1 MEGHNKAGRPAGS
14 GTTTQR
20 RRDRVRAA
28 ARERD
33 RLAAEGD
40 QDAMALKAEKMAK
53 KEKSIA
59 EQEEKKRKYEEEEEK
74 KKKAGDS
81 QPVPEQPCQ
90 KAAASKKEFGPS
102 AAQEEAEKA
111 QGTDSK
117 TLAKGTAKDTD
128 DKALPKS
135 KGGKKDE
142 KPLAKGKGNTKE
154 GKPLAKG
161 KGNTKE
167 EKPLTKGIE
176 STQEEK
182 TLTKG
187 KEAISEAKK
196 DKPSYKDKLLAKET
210 NTQEEKPLT
219 KGTQQ
224 WKPKQA
230 TPSPMSPNSADW
242 GRSSSE
248 EPSSTSS
255 SSSSSPAPPPQK
267 KGKNEEPVKPTL
279 GMRNNKKIA
288 VDWHGVLVTGYGN
301 KVTYN
306 HYNNWWLDQLVNNG
320 YEVHLLSFCGWK
332 RSQEVKQWAW
342 QEWSGWA
349 SVSFTW
355 DRTGPQGK
363 SKWCLDNGITKI
375 IDDNLEINRECQD
388 DGIRVYPVLDQ
399 TLKRNSGKWKVK
411 SWYAD
416 FATAVQEILKEDELP

>member
-1 MEGHNKAGRPAGS
+1 MAKAMDHKRGKVEGYNKAGRPAGS

-20 RRDRVRAA
+20 RRDRIRAA

-59 EQEEKKRKYEEEEEK
+59 EQEEKKRKYEEEEK

-111 QGTDSK
+111 QGTNSK

-154 GKPLAKG
+154 EKPLPKG
-161 KGNTKE
+161 KGNH
-167 EKPLTKGIE
+167 
-176 STQEEK
+176 QEEK
-182 TLTKG
+182 T
-187 KEAISEAKK
+187 
-196 DKPSYKDKLLAKET
+196 
-210 NTQEEKPLT
+210 LT

-230 TPSPMSPNSADW
+230 TPSPMSPHSADW

-267 KGKNEEPVKPTL
+267 KGKNEEPVQPTL
-279 GMRNNKKIA
+279 EMRNNKKIA
-288 VDWHGVLVTGYGN
+288 VDWHGVLVTGYG
-301 KVTYN
+301 KHVTYN
-306 HYNNWWLDQLVNNG
+306 HYNNWWLDQLVSNG

-332 RSQEVKQWAW
+332 RSQLVKEWAW

-355 DRTGPQGK
+355 ERTGPQGK

-375 IDDNLEINRECQD
+375 IDDNLEINRECQN

>member
-1 MEGHNKAGRPAGS
+1 MDHKRGKVEGYNKAGRPAGS

-20 RRDRVRAA
+20 RRDRIRAA

-53 KEKSIA
+53 KEKSI
-59 EQEEKKRKYEEEEEK
+59 
-74 KKKAGDS
+74 
-81 QPVPEQPCQ
+81 PVPEQPCQ

-102 AAQEEAEKA
+102 AAQEE
-111 QGTDSK
+111 
-117 TLAKGTAKDTD
+117 
-128 DKALPKS
+128 
-135 KGGKKDE
+135 
-142 KPLAKGKGNTKE
+142 
-154 GKPLAKG
+154 PLAKG

-167 EKPLTKGIE
+167 EKPLPKGKGNH
-176 STQEEK
+176 QEEK

-187 KEAISEAKK
+187 KEAISEEEAKK

-230 TPSPMSPNSADW
+230 TPSPMSPHSADW
-242 GRSSSE
+242 GRRSR
-248 EPSSTSS
+248 
-255 SSSSSPAPPPQK
+255 
-267 KGKNEEPVKPTL
+267 KNEEPVQPTL
-279 GMRNNKKIA
+279 EMRNNKKIA
-288 VDWHGVLVTGYGN
+288 VDWHGVLVTGYG
-301 KVTYN
+301 KQVTYN
-306 HYNNWWLDQLVNNG
+306 HYNNWWLDQLVSNG

-332 RSQEVKQWAW
+332 RSQLVKEWAW

-355 DRTGPQGK
+355 ERTGPQGK

-375 IDDNLEINRECQD
+375 IDDNLEINRECQN

-416 FATAVQEILKEDELP
+416 FATAVQEILKEDELPCKR

>member
-1 MEGHNKAGRPAGS
+1 MAKAMDHKRGNVEGYNKAGRPAGS

-20 RRDRVRAA
+20 RRDRIRAA

-59 EQEEKKRKYEEEEEK
+59 EQEEKKRKYEEEEK

-111 QGTDSK
+111 QGTKSK

-135 KGGKKDE
+135 KGGKKD
-142 KPLAKGKGNTKE
+142 K
-154 GKPLAKG
+154 KPLAKG

-167 EKPLTKGIE
+167 EKPLPKG
-176 STQEEK
+176 TGNHQEEK

-187 KEAISEAKK
+187 KEAISEEEAKK

-230 TPSPMSPNSADW
+230 TPSPMSPHSADW

-267 KGKNEEPVKPTL
+267 KGKNEEPVQPTL
-279 GMRNNKKIA
+279 EMRNNKKIA
-288 VDWHGVLVTGYGN
+288 VDWHGVLVTGYG
-301 KVTYN
+301 KHVTYN
-306 HYNNWWLDQLVNNG
+306 HYNNWWLDQLVSNG

-332 RSQEVKQWAW
+332 RSQLVKEWAW

-355 DRTGPQGK
+355 ERTGPQGK

-375 IDDNLEINRECQD
+375 IDDNLEINRECQN

-416 FATAVQEILKEDELP
+416 FATAVPEILKEDELP